1 MYTIG
6 QLVKEF
12 NLSRSTLL
20 YYDKIGLLKPSGRS
34 DANYRLYTQSDF
46 DRMLQ
51 ISIYKE
57 AGLSLDS
64 IAELLVCSANQS
76 SQLLEQRL
84 NNLNSEISRIR
95 QQQQLIVKLLGKDS
109 LLRKS
114 KVMNKEQWV
123 NILKASG
130 MNENTMRQW
139 HIEFERDL
147 PEAHAD
153 FLESLGIDAK
163 EIAHIKAWSKAAGK
177 VVIRN

>member
-12 NLSRSTLL
+12 KLSRSSLL

-46 DRMLQ
+46 NRMLQ

-64 IAELLVCSANQS
+64 IAELLVCSASQS

-84 NNLNSEISRIR
+84 NSLNLEMSRLR
-95 QQQQLIVKLLGKDS
+95 QQQQLIVKLLGKNS
-109 LLRKS
+109 LLRQS

-130 MNENTMRQW
+130 MDENAMRQW

-147 PEAHAD
+147 PEAHSD
-153 FLESLGIDAK
+153 FLESLGIDTK
-163 EIAHIKAWSKAAGK
+163 EITKIKAWSKAASEAK
-177 VVIRN
+177 VRQ